1 MGRIGTRP
9 ASPRRNHRHRLT
21 GGTRMNATTT
31 EQLWFLDTLTIV
43 RVPHDQGRDGISVLE
58 RLAPFG
64 DSPPLHV
71 HHAEDETFYVLE
83 GELRIRAG
91 DGDIRIGSGEAGL
104 APSGVPHPHHVE
116 SPQGARRPHAPT
128 PSQFEGFLGP
138 PGPPPPRP

>member
-91 DGDIRIGSGEAGL
+91 DGDIRIGSGEAG
-104 APSGVPHPHHVE
+104 APPRG
-116 SPQGARRPHAPT
+116 GAPP
-128 PSQFEGFLGP
+128 P
-138 PGPPPPRP
+138 PGPVPPGAGRGHSTPPRG